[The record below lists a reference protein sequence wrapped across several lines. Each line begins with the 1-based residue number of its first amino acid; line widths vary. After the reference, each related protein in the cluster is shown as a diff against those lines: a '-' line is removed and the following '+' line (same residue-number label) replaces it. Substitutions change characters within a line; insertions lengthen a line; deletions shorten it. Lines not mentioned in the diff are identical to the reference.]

1 MKERLLVSQLRD
13 FIENDNEY
21 SVALVAGIRR
31 TGKTTILK
39 QLQGYYRDAVYIDLS
54 KTENGQEIIED
65 LFLDDPSS
73 LLLLD
78 EISYL
83 EDYEQYT
90 QMIYNLTAGEYNRK
104 FKVIVTGSSVAHVAK
119 LRSSKLG
126 GGRAKFF
133 RLPPL
138 MFSEY
143 LLFTGR
149 ISSYNE
155 YDNVKSEDFADYLFL
170 NGLES
175 NLCIHFTDD
184 YFSTFYDEVSVS
196 NKHSCLSFSFTDLRE
211 DDLSHLANLL
221 AYKLSEACDYDTT
234 VRPQVGN
241 QEHIHLYNL
250 GLRIKKNQIDLST
263 SLIADSKAAAPGIT
277 ISAIG
282 RILHFMLYSGLAN
295 IEYLRIDPAVDV
307 DGVGY
312 VLNILQTC
320 TTENELEDLFRRVSI
335 CMTSPLFYT
344 RLGCDIL
351 SRKNV
356 NPEMLKKGMIFGKML
371 ELYVRGA
378 LASWSN
384 NTIFT
389 SHKLNYTDVGEV
401 DVWDSKHLLLCEIS
415 GRNKDAR
422 EIHIQ
427 DYFKDAPFIRVC
439 TSRDKEYFNKLYH
452 QIPFAKF
459 CCMIDT
465 GDIFNLEK
473 TVISY
478 VLPK

>member
-1 MKERLLVSQLRD
+1 MKERLLVSRLRN

-21 SVALVAGIRR
+21 SVALIAGIRK

-39 QLQGYYRDAVYIDLS
+39 QLQGYYNDAVYIDLS
-54 KTENGQEIIED
+54 ETKNGKEIIED
-65 LFLDDPSS
+65 LFLDDPTS

-83 EDYEQYT
+83 EDYEQYA

-119 LRSSKLG
+119 LRSTKLG
-126 GGRAKFF
+126 GGRAKLF

-138 MFSEY
+138 MFLEY

-149 ISSYNE
+149 ISSYSE
-155 YDNVKSEDFADYLFL
+155 YDSVKNEDFADYLFL
-170 NGLES
+170 NELES

-196 NKHSCLSFSFTDLRE
+196 NKCSCLSFSFMELKE
-211 DDLSHLANLL
+211 DDLAHVANLL

-234 VRPQVGN
+234 IRPKIGD

-250 GLRIKKNQIDLST
+250 GLRIKKHRFDLST
-263 SLIADSKAAAPGIT
+263 SIIADSKEAAPGIT

-282 RILHFMLYSGLAN
+282 RILYFMLYSGLAN
-295 IEYLRIDPAVDV
+295 IEYLRVDPAVDT

-312 VLNILQTC
+312 VLNVLRTC
-320 TTENELEDLFRRVSI
+320 TTENELEELFRRVSI
-335 CMTSPLFYT
+335 CITSPLFYT
-344 RLGCDIL
+344 RLGSDIL

-356 NPEMLKKGMIFGKML
+356 NLEMLKKGMIFGKML
-371 ELYVRGA
+371 ELYVRGGI
-378 LASWSN
+378 ASWSK
-384 NTIFT
+384 NTILT
-389 SHKLNYTDVGEV
+389 SHKLNYTDEGEV
-401 DVWDSKHLLLCEIS
+401 DVWDSNRFLLCEIS
-415 GRNKDAR
+415 SRNKEAR

-427 DYFKDAPFIRVC
+427 DYFKDIPFIRVC
-439 TSRDKEYFNKLYH
+439 TSRDKEYFNKAYH
-452 QIPFAKF
+452 QIPFAKL
-459 CCMIDT
+459 CCMIDS
-465 GDIFNLEK
+465 GDIFSLEK
-473 TVISY
+473 TVI
-478 VLPK
+478 